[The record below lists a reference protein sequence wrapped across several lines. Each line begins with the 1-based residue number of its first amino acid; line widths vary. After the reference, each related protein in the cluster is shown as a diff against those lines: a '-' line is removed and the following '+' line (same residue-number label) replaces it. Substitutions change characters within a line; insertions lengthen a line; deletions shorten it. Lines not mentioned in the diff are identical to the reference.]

1 MKLNL
6 SQYIIYKLTQGLEAF
21 FNVTQLSWIRIP
33 DGLWEFV

>member
-6 SQYIIYKLTQGLEAF
+6 SQYIISKLTQGLDVF

-33 DGLWEFV
+33 DELWE